1 MIFSDEIINHI
12 LGFRE
17 NHPCIQIIGPYI
29 KTYTELDNYIFE
41 YYHDNEYYERSFIDW
56 YFVYRKL

>member
-17 NHPCIQIIGPYI
+17 NHPCIFLIGPYI
-29 KTYTELDNYIFE
+29 ETYMKLDNYILE
-41 YYHDNEYYERSFIDW
+41 YYHDNEIYERSFIDW

>member
-17 NHPCIQIIGPYI
+17 NHPCIQIIGPVI
-29 KTYTELDNYIFE
+29 KSYTESDNHILE
-41 YYHDNEYYERSFIDW
+41 YYHENEFYECSFIDW
-56 YFVYRKL
+56 YFVYKKL